1 MIKFKDFCNLIYLF
15 KKKKQ
20 KPKHKRLE
28 NIDISVFK

>member
-15 KKKKQ
+15 KKKQ